1 MKLPEN
7 KLTDIETIELL
18 KKIKKGCNESREKLI
33 TSNLR
38 MVMHIAKKFE
48 NKGTCLEDLFQVGCI
63 GLIKA
68 VDKFEFGYPAKFSTF
83 ATAKIGFQIKTHFR
97 DKAEMIHVSRGVKD
111 KRRQYYDVKDEL
123 SNVLGREPSLKEIS
137 VVMNISEIELADI
150 VRTTYNCKSINSVAH
165 RSETEDLM
173 LADMISDGVDY
184 ESIALDEIIA
194 ESVLKGLS
202 VKEKL
207 IIRLRYFMEKTQRE
221 VAAIVGMSQVQV
233 SRIEKRVLQKMREK
247 LVYS

>member
-7 KLTDIETIELL
+7 KLTDIETVELL
-18 KKIKKGCNESREKLI
+18 KKSKKGCNESREKLI

-38 MVMHIAKKFE
+38 LVMHVVKKYE
-48 NKGTCLEDLFQVGCI
+48 NKGTCLEDLFQVGCM

-68 VDKFEFGYPAKFSTF
+68 VDKFEFGHSVKFSTF
-83 ATAKIGFQIKTHFR
+83 ATVTIGFQIKRHFR
-97 DKAEMIHVSRGVKD
+97 DKAEMIHVSRGAKE
-111 KRRQYYDVKDEL
+111 KRRMYYNVKDEL

-137 VVMNISEIELADI
+137 VAMNISEVELADI
-150 VRTTYNCKSINSVAH
+150 VRTAYYCKSIDSIAY
-165 RSETEDLM
+165 RGEIEDLM

-184 ESIALDEIIA
+184 ESIALNGMTVD
-194 ESVLKGLS
+194 SVLTGLS

-221 VAAIVGMSQVQV
+221 VAAIIGVSQVQV
-233 SRIEKRVLQKMREK
+233 SRIEKRVLQKMRER